1 MVWKNRPLARIDV
14 RVWPCRLFGS
24 AFPCIIY
31 ASKFSGAPISSAENP
46 DQTDPNLKLIAFLYE
61 MEFWRTTGLKCD
73 PKKGILNEDS
83 QSVFNQLREFL
94 HGNVYMVEAAGV
106 ELFMT
111 LKTGE
116 LLISEGRKGLKCPQ
130 CRIDCTFT
138 VRGRRIV
145 RLRY

>member
-1 MVWKNRPLARIDV
+1 
-14 RVWPCRLFGS
+14 
-24 AFPCIIY
+24 
-31 ASKFSGAPISSAENP
+31 
-46 DQTDPNLKLIAFLYE
+46 